1 VNRIVPLLALV
12 AVAVAVSACGHAAP
26 RAATTTPPAAAYSPP
41 PSATPLIEDTL
52 ADQAAGSEWVSDFNS
67 GFASDQQNQLSAWVN
82 NTTHHVDPVLVKD
95 VNTFL
100 TDSQGQVISND
111 SPDVTK
117 IFDDCHSIGQ

>member
-1 VNRIVPLLALV
+1 MNRIVPLLALV
-12 AVAVAVSACGHAAP
+12 AVAVAVSACGHPAP
-26 RAATTTPPAAAYSPP
+26 HAAATTSPTAAYIPPA
-41 PSATPLIEDTL
+41 SATPLIEDSIY
-52 ADQAAGSEWVSDFNS
+52 DRAACAAWASDFEAS
-67 GFASDQQNQLSAWVN
+67 FASDQQNQLNAWVN
-82 NTTHHVDPVLVKD
+82 NTAHHVDPVLVKD

>member
-1 VNRIVPLLALV
+1 MNRIVPLLALV

-26 RAATTTPPAAAYSPP
+26 RAAATTPPAAAPSPS
-41 PSATPLIEDTL
+41 PSATPLIEDTIYDRY
-52 ADQAAGSEWVSDFNS
+52 ACSVWVSDFNS
-67 GFASDQQNQLSAWVN
+67 GFASDTQDQLNAEVN

-111 SPDVTK
+111 SPGVTK